1 LYNSQGNGTLK
12 ISLNN
17 FYFQF
22 CEDKLKSYFKDYND
36 KPSDNNDLKFFTF
49 NKNILHKYV
58 FLLNNHYESK
68 KLNELFPSIKIK
80 KESILLIET
89 KIIVQTIQSELEK
102 KNLIKPSNYLLYASV
117 YIFSIFI
124 PLYSYRNLL
133 YYLDK
138 FFICFK
144 QIDFFLRFYFYIII
158 QAFYK
163 YYLIN
168 NNTKK
173 YADMK
178 FNNVKIIIYLL
189 MNHLKDE
196 NILPTEE
203 MAKIQDIFF
212 SKNITIKGRGTFK
225 EKNINQIELFERDN
239 DNELD
244 LKNKNIFQI
253 FMKYNFGFKG
263 FNKSKMIIK
272 SLMKESGN
280 SNMTFKDENGNNEK
294 KRKEKIIVIKIYDE
308 IYKSELYLP
317 KKIFELS
324 QFLYK
329 DYIKN
334 PSLSIENINIKILR
348 EILINLIQYS
358 IELDEIKIPYEFF
371 INGLYLTRDLTDFN
385 RTDSRNI

>member
-1 LYNSQGNGTLK
+1 L
-12 ISLNN
+12 
-17 FYFQF
+17 
-22 CEDKLKSYFKDYND
+22 
-36 KPSDNNDLKFFTF
+36 TF
-49 NKNILHKYV
+49 NKNVLHKYV
-58 FLLNNHYESK
+58 FLLNNHYENK

-80 KESILLIET
+80 KELIHLIDKKT
-89 KIIVQTIQSELEK
+89 IVQTIQRELDIN
-102 KNLIKPSNYLLYASV
+102 NLIKPSNYLLYASV

-124 PLYSYRNLL
+124 PLYSYKNLL

-144 QIDFFLRFYFYIII
+144 QIDFFLRFYIYIII

-173 YADMK
+173 YPDMK

-263 FNKSKMIIK
+263 FYKPKMIID
-272 SLMKESGN
+272 SLMKGSGN
-280 SNMTFKDENGNNEK
+280 STMTFKDDNGNNDK
-294 KRKEKIIVIKIYDE
+294 KRKARMIVIKIYNE
-308 IYKSELYLP
+308 IYKTELYTP

-324 QFLYK
+324 KFIYI

-334 PSLSIENINIKILR
+334 PNLSIENINIKILR
-348 EILINLIQYS
+348 EILVNLIQYS
-358 IELDEIKIPYEFF
+358 KELDELKIPYEFF
-371 INGLYLTRDLTDFN
+371 INGLYLTRDLTEFN
-385 RTDSRNI
+385 RTESRNI